1 MAEIRWSLRSADDLR
16 DVEDFIAR
24 DSPLHAVRTIDQI
37 VESVEPLASFPL
49 MGRVVPEF
57 ERDDLRELI
66 YGSYRI
72 VYLLREFD
80 VLVVRVIHGAR
91 DIRRI
96 GVREPWDLIE

>member
-16 DVEDFIAR
+16 DIEEFIAR
-24 DSPLHAVRTIDQI
+24 DSPLHAVRTVDRI
-37 VESVEPLASFPL
+37 VEAVVSLAEFPR

-57 ERDDLRELI
+57 RRDDLRELI

-72 VYLLREFD
+72 VYLLRDDEVF
-80 VLVVRVIHGAR
+80 VVRVVHGAR

-96 GVREPWDLIE
+96 GRREPWDLVE